1 MKFILGKKLDMT
13 QVWQEGKVQAVT
25 RIQAGPCIVAQV
37 KTSEKDGY
45 QAIQVG
51 FGKRNEKNI
60 KKPQRGHLKKCKM
73 PRLARDRQNA
83 KCKINLRY
91 LREFRISESEKD
103 LKPGDVI
110 NVNTFKVGDTVKA
123 TGISKGKGF
132 QGVVKRHGF
141 HGAPKSHG
149 TKDQLRMPGSIGA
162 TGPAHV
168 FKGKKM
174 PGQMGGDKV
183 TVANLEIVEV
193 DKDNNILLIKGAVP
207 GARNGLLLISGEGE
221 LKLKVES
228 EKLKAEDRKQNTE
241 ETKNSK
247 DIELKKQSKD
257 LSYKELLEN
266 NKNKEESKMIDK
278 YKILQDGGL
287 AKDGK
292 DHCWYDRG
300 LLIFTEEDITN
311 YTLDSIKESLNMYI
325 KNKK

>member
-25 RIQAGPCIVAQV
+25 RIQAGPCLVVQV

-60 KKPQRGHLKKCKM
+60 KKPQRGHMKDLGGFK
-73 PRLARDRQNA
+73 
-83 KCKINLRY
+83 Y
-91 LREFRISESEKD
+91 LREFRITRIAANNNTDSHELD
-103 LKPGDVI
+103 LKRGDKIDVSI
-110 NVNTFKVGDTVKA
+110 FAAGDNVKVA
-123 TGISKGKGF
+123 GISKGKGF

-174 PGQMGGDKV
+174 PGQMGGDQV
-183 TVANLEIVEV
+183 TVAGLEIVEV

-207 GARNGLLLISGEGE
+207 GARNGLLLIQGEGE
-221 LKLKVES
+221 LRLKVESGKLKS
-228 EKLKAEDRKQNTE
+228 EKLKAEDKQREVENRKANE
-241 ETKNSK
+241 VKGRK
-247 DIELKKQSKD
+247 G
-257 LSYKELLEN
+257 
-266 NKNKEESKMIDK
+266 NKSESKK
-278 YKILQDGGL
+278 V
-287 AKDGK
+287 
-292 DHCWYDRG
+292 
-300 LLIFTEEDITN
+300 T
-311 YTLDSIKESLNMYI
+311 
-325 KNKK
+325 